1 MTDPRPRAH
10 RLPVAGPSE
19 PSRRDVLRLGATGG
33 VAAALSGSLLARDA
47 QDEALQ
53 GGVHQQGSGRLKV
66 GLIGCGGRGT
76 GAAANALRADPE
88 TELFAMADL
97 YSSQMEKSHKNLAK
111 MPFGDRVTAV
121 PERRFLGLDAYERV
135 IELCDVVLL
144 TTSPYFRPMQLA
156 AAIDAGKHVFCEKPV
171 ATDAF
176 GIRSIIET
184 VAKAKAKKL
193 AIVSGLCYRYHK
205 PKIETMQRVH
215 DGAIGKILSLQATYH
230 TSGLWHR
237 GTHPHWTPLETQL
250 RNWVYYNWLA
260 GDIIAEQHIHSLDK
274 IAWAMGDQYPIAATA
289 SGGRAQRTDPK
300 YGNVYDHFST
310 VYEFPGG
317 VKGFSSCRQWDG
329 CSNDVSDF
337 AVGTKGIAALQSHRI
352 SGENKWRFKGKGGNM
367 YDDEH
372 VALFESIRKGEPIN
386 NGEYMWKS
394 TLMALLGRQS
404 AYTGKR
410 ITWDDMLNS
419 QERLGPDSLED
430 DNFEPLPVAIP
441 GVRKFV

>member
-1 MTDPRPRAH
+1 MSN
-10 RLPVAGPSE
+10 PSQ
-19 PSRRDVLRLGATGG
+19 PSRRDVLKTGAATM
-33 VAAALSGSLLARDA
+33 AAIPLTSAAMAA
-47 QDEALQ
+47 QDEAQ
-53 GGVHQQGSGRLKV
+53 DAPKNAGVHQGGNDVLKV

-88 TELFAMADL
+88 TKLVAMADL
-97 YSSQMEKSHKNLAK
+97 FSVQIERSHESLLKTDVAARI
-111 MPFGDRVTAV
+111 DV
-121 PERRFLGLDAYERV
+121 PAERRFLGFDAFEHV
-135 IELCDVVLL
+135 VDFCDVVLL
-144 TTSPYFRPMQLA
+144 TSAPYFRPKHLA
-156 AAIDAGKHVFCEKPV
+156 HAIEKGKHVFCEKPV

-184 VAKAKAKKL
+184 VEKARQKKL

-205 PKIETMQRVH
+205 PKIDTMRRIH
-215 DGAIGKILSLQATYH
+215 EGAIGDILALQATYH
-230 TSGLWHR
+230 ASGLWHR
-237 GTHPHWTPLETQL
+237 GDDPSWTPLEKQL
-250 RNWVYYNWLA
+250 RNWTYYTWLA

-274 IAWAMGDQYPIAATA
+274 IAWAMGNVYPIAATA
-289 SGGRAQRTDPK
+289 SGGRIQRTDPK

-329 CSNDVSDF
+329 CTNDVSDF
-337 AVGTKGIAALQSHRI
+337 AIGTRGIAALQSHRI
-352 SGENKWRFKGKGGNM
+352 SGENKWRFEGKGGNM

-394 TLMALLGRQS
+394 TLMALLGRMS

-410 ITWDDMLNS
+410 ITWDEALAS
-419 QERLGPDSLED
+419 QERLGPKSMED
-430 DNFEPLPVAIP
+430 VDFEPMPVAVP
-441 GVRKFV
+441 GVRAFV